1 MDLPGVNF
9 IPFQRKPM
17 DKVAE
22 RSPGTSAS
30 SGYTGLYWTILDYT
44 GLSNVPKMQ
53 RWGGLKYCNGPS
65 GCSGTWGGT
74 LGPSLW
80 TMAIGGDVVM
90 PI

>member
-1 MDLPGVNF
+1 MPWLLNKCCS
-9 IPFQRKPM
+9 QR
-17 DKVAE
+17 A
-22 RSPGTSAS
+22 SAS
-30 SGYTGLYWTILDYT
+30 SGYTGLYWTLLDFT

-74 LGPSLW
+74 LGLSLW
-80 TMAIGGDVVM
+80 TMAIGAGVVM